1 MKGLYELIWLYKYYL
16 FIVLDIAIEKCL
28 EILFWIMLLIFYI
41 TIIVIINVIFFY
53 RIVYIVVNYLDIEE
67 RESKRERD
75 VIVNEGLILGYL
87 YGEKW
92 VVFMLVNC
100 VNDRSVVW
108 FEGVI

>member
-1 MKGLYELIWLYKYYL
+1 MKK
-16 FIVLDIAIEKCL
+16 
-28 EILFWIMLLIFYI
+28 
-41 TIIVIINVIFFY
+41 
-53 RIVYIVVNYLDIEE
+53 E
-67 RESKRERD
+67 RVRERD
-75 VIVNEGLILGYL
+75 VIVNEGLILGYV

>member
-1 MKGLYELIWLYKYYL
+1 MKK
-16 FIVLDIAIEKCL
+16 
-28 EILFWIMLLIFYI
+28 
-41 TIIVIINVIFFY
+41 
-53 RIVYIVVNYLDIEE
+53 E
-67 RESKRERD
+67 RVRVRD

-100 VNDRSVVW
+100 VNDCSVVW